1 MRLRFKLAALC
12 LIIGPVRAFAQDPVQ
27 PVFRLCPTGSP
38 LFTERGVQVPAQ
50 FLPDSGVRPSP
61 APPESKSANV
71 VRFVVDTT
79 GRVEARTFVALRL
92 SDSSLVRR
100 AQNSIGRWRYEPA
113 RASGCHVRQLVIA
126 ALRP

>member
-1 MRLRFKLAALC
+1 VC
-12 LIIGPVRAFAQDPVQ
+12 AFAQHPVQ
-27 PVFRLCPTGSP
+27 PVFVLCPTGSP

-61 APPESKSANV
+61 APPESKSENV

-92 SDSSLVRR
+92 GDSSLVRR
-100 AQNSIGRWRYEPA
+100 AQNNIGRWRYEPA